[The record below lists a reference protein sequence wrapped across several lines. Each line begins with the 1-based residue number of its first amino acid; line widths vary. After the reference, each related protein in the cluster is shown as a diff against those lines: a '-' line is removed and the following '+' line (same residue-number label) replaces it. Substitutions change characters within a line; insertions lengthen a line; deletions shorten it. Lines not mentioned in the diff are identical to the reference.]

1 MAKLSK
7 AHMVCF
13 VAASV
18 ASFSVFGQEQ
28 AKTAGDLARE
38 HSRKIMLKVQ
48 ADAAQEELRLL
59 QAQSKAREIL
69 GAASSGTSVA
79 PATGAIYEQGD
90 VAPVVA
96 GVFGGNGD
104 IYATLLYAGGTRFDA
119 RAGREVPGGYTV
131 ITVQP
136 NRVGVRSRTGRTVWL
151 KFSNVAPAAEVAA
164 GGAAAATSSPFA
176 GGTVPPPPGIAP
188 MTGTRP

>member
-7 AHMVCF
+7 AHIVICLA
-13 VAASV
+13 VSAA
-18 ASFSVFGQEQ
+18 AFGVSAQEQ
-28 AKTAGDLARE
+28 AQTAGDLARE

-69 GAASSGTSVA
+69 GASSSSAAAA
-79 PATGAIYEQGD
+79 PVTGAIYEQGD

-104 IYATLLYAGGTRFDA
+104 IYATLLYPGGTRFDA

-131 ITVQP
+131 ISVQP

-151 KFSNVAPAAEVAA
+151 KFSNVAPAAEVVGAS
-164 GGAAAATSSPFA
+164 AAAATNAPFA
-176 GGTVPPPPGIAP
+176 SGTVPPPPGITP